1 MSKSTEHDN
10 RSHNMIGPGTKI
22 IGNIETKDG
31 IRIDGEVHGN
41 ILSKGK
47 VVVGS
52 NGKVKGDIDCANSE
66 LEGVLEGKINVSEL
80 LSLKATSKL
89 MGDIITA
96 KLTIEPGAVF
106 TGTCQMGGNATN
118 PEGSVKSKQ

>member
-1 MSKSTEHDN
+1 
-10 RSHNMIGPGTKI
+10 MIGPGTKI